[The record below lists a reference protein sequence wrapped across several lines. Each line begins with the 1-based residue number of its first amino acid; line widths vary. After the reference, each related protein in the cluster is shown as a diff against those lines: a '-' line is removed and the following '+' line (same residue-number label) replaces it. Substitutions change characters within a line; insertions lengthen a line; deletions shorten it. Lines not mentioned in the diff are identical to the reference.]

1 MKIKQRL
8 YFVMGVIFLVIM
20 AGSAGYYFLFG
31 RAYPFMDC
39 VYMTIIS
46 LTTVGFGE
54 VIPVTGNVP
63 AEIFTMLLILFGM
76 GVILYG
82 ISTVTAVLVEGELS
96 GLLRKRKMEKLIQ
109 KMDGH
114 YIVCGGGET
123 GRPVLAELLKNQ
135 EPVVLIEV
143 DQANIERC
151 QTLGDIPYIQGDATE
166 DENLITAGIERAKG
180 IIISLP
186 SDKDNLYVTMSA
198 RMLNHKIRII
208 SRMVDKL
215 LEPKLRKAGADSV
228 VSPNT
233 IGALRMASEMI
244 RPMVVDF
251 LDSMLR
257 SSQGNLRIHQILVGK
272 DSKLAGKKIM
282 ESGLKDKFDLLVLGA
297 KDQTA
302 EIQFNPPP
310 SYQLLEG
317 MTLIV
322 MGEVDNIV
330 KAKMAYQ

>member
-1 MKIKQRL
+1 MKIQQRL
-8 YFVMGVIFLVIM
+8 YFVLGITVLIVM
-20 AGSAGYYFLFG
+20 AGSGGYYFLFG
-31 RAYPFMDC
+31 GTYSFMDC

-54 VIPVTGNVP
+54 VIPITGNVH
-63 AEIFTMLLILFGM
+63 AEIFTMVLILFGM
-76 GVILYG
+76 GIILYG
-82 ISTVTAVLVEGELS
+82 ISTMTAVLVEGELS
-96 GLLRKRKMEKLIQ
+96 GLLRKHRMEKLIK
-109 KMDGH
+109 KMESH

-135 EPVVLIEV
+135 EPVVLVEM
-143 DQANIERC
+143 DEANIERC
-151 QTLGDIPYIQGDATE
+151 QSLGDIPFIQGDATE
-166 DENLITAGIERAKG
+166 DENLLAAGIERANG

-198 RMLNHKIRII
+198 RMLNQKIRII
-208 SRMVDKL
+208 SRMVDKQ

-244 RPMVVDF
+244 RPWAVDF

-257 SSQGNLRIHQILVGK
+257 SSQGNLRIHQIIVSK
-272 DSKLAGKKIM
+272 ESKLVGKKIM

-297 KDQTA
+297 KDQNK
-302 EIQFNPPP
+302 EIEFNPPP
-310 SYQLLEG
+310 SYQLMEG

-322 MGEVDNIV
+322 MGEVNDIV
-330 KAKMAYQ
+330 KARQTY